1 MKEYRVNIISS
12 TIYSTVVE
20 ANSEEEAY
28 EIGQN
33 MDGADFTPSYDIDW
47 EVHSVV
53 EIKEE
58 ERCKYCDGNCPNDE
72 DNACDGYLGDINGL
86 YKENT

>member
-1 MKEYRVNIISS
+1 MREYRVNIISS

-33 MDGADFTPSYDIDW
+33 MDGCLFTPSYDIDW
-47 EVHSVV
+47 EIHSVV
-53 EIKEE
+53 EIKKES
-58 ERCKYCDGNCPNDE
+58 E
-72 DNACDGYLGDINGL
+72 DANI
-86 YKENT
+86 

>member
-53 EIKEE
+53 EIEK
-58 ERCKYCDGNCPNDE
+58 
-72 DNACDGYLGDINGL
+72 
-86 YKENT
+86 NT